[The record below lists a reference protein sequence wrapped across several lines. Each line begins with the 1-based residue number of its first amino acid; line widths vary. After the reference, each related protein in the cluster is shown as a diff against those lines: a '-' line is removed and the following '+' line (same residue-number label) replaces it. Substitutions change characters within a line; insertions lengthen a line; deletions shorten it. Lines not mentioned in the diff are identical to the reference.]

1 MRKYIK
7 IKIQVNAKIH
17 IKQAKI
23 YRTHAASNIFL
34 PVVIKILAVKVTRFV
49 KKNTTQTQVQIN
61 FPTILF
67 RFLHK
72 SDQK

>member
-34 PVVIKILAVKVTRFV
+34 PVVIKFLAVKVTRFV

-61 FPTILF
+61 LPTILF

>member
-1 MRKYIK
+1 MK
-7 IKIQVNAKIH
+7 QVDNIGRMQ
-17 IKQAKI
+17 QA
-23 YRTHAASNIFL
+23 TFFF

>member
-23 YRTHAASNIFL
+23 IGHMQQATFFSLLSLRCSG
-34 PVVIKILAVKVTRFV
+34 
-49 KKNTTQTQVQIN
+49 
-61 FPTILF
+61 
-67 RFLHK
+67 
-72 SDQK
+72 